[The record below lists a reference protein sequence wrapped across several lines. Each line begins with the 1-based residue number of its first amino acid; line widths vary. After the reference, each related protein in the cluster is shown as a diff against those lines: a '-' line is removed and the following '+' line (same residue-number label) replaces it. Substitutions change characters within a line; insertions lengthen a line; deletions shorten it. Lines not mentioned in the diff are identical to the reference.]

1 LILNNLFLKSRKSNS
16 ATVKILKI
24 IGYILTI
31 ASIAYITWIGYNQWQ
46 KIIESFSISRNW
58 PVILFSILIYSV
70 SYTIIVLGWKNLI
83 NGFGGYL
90 TFKNSYIICG
100 QSQMAKYI
108 PGNIFHY
115 VGRLILSK
123 KAGLP
128 NSIIIN
134 SVFFEAV
141 ILVVVS
147 VILALFYSMILGWQN
162 VLLIN
167 INRLLVISI
176 IVLASI
182 SVILICIR
190 FIPRFKSW
198 LVKNNLLIDLK
209 TIDLKSFL
217 STIFLVSVIYTIF
230 FMILGLNLWFISN
243 YLWSIDL
250 NLILIFIGSYAISW
264 AAGLITP
271 GAPGGIGVREAV
283 LIAILS
289 PYLNEVRALTLAL
302 VFRIITILGDAL
314 FFSTTYL
321 FKIKFKKKT
330 GS

>member
-1 LILNNLFLKSRKSNS
+1 LNNPFLNSRKSNS
-16 ATVKILKI
+16 AAIKILKI

-31 ASIAYITWIGYNQWQ
+31 VSIVYIIWIGYKQWQ
-46 KIIESFSISRNW
+46 EVIESFSISKNW
-58 PVILFSILIYSV
+58 PILLFSILIYSA
-70 SYTIIVLGWKNLI
+70 SYIIIVLGWKNLI
-83 NGFGGYL
+83 SGFGGYL
-90 TFKNSYIICG
+90 AFKNSYIICG

-115 VGRLILSK
+115 VGRLILGK

-141 ILVVVS
+141 ILIIVS
-147 VILALFYSMILGWQN
+147 VILALFSSIILGWRN
-162 VLLIN
+162 LVLIN

-176 IVLASI
+176 IVLAFI
-182 SVILICIR
+182 LIILICIR
-190 FIPRFKSW
+190 FIPRFKRW

-209 TIDLKSFL
+209 TIDIRSFL
-217 STIFLVSVIYTIF
+217 SAISLVSVIYIIF
-230 FMILGLNLWFISN
+230 FMILGLNLWLISN
-243 YLWSIDL
+243 HLWSIDI

-289 PYLNEVRALTLAL
+289 PYLNEAKALTLAL

-314 FFSTTYL
+314 FFVTTYL
-321 FKIKFKKKT
+321 FKIKFKKKI
-330 GS
+330 GDR